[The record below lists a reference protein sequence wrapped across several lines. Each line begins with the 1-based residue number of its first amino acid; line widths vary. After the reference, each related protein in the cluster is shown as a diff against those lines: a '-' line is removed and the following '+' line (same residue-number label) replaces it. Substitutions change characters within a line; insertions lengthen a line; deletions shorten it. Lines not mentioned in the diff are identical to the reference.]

1 MVGVGGTNNVREH
14 VDFFSIF
21 FLLISGWKYTQ
32 SISISVIKWLLSFLQ
47 THPCGVALFWFY
59 PLILVLPLYRRAT
72 TCCIFVYLFKK
83 YVTWLCSPLVTRK
96 ATRVATAAVTRTTT
110 APILMMI
117 MFFCSRDFRAAI
129 RAGGSELGSGSK
141 SPLPLPER
149 NVSNQYV
156 RNFQFALQ
164 TLQKNKSGLC
174 VSSSS
179 GRASACMMQNPTQCI
194 GMHSW
199 KLLATRFIF

>member
-1 MVGVGGTNNVREH
+1 MK
-14 VDFFSIF
+14 I
-21 FLLISGWKYTQ
+21 YTIHIYFCHQ
-32 SISISVIKWLLSFLQ
+32 
-47 THPCGVALFWFY
+47 VAFVFPANPSMWRC
-59 PLILVLPLYRRAT
+59 IVLVLPINLSFTTFYRRAS

-194 GMHSW
+194 GMHS
-199 KLLATRFIF
+199 